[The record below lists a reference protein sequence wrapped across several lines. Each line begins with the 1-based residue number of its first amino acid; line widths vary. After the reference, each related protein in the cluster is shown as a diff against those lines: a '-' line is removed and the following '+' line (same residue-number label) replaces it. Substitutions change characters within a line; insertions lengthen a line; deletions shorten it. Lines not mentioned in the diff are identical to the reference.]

1 MYVEFLD
8 ETKPNQTKPTK
19 KLHFVLDKTKTKKER
34 YLYIQIQMTN
44 GQFRLFS
51 QRDSIRGTFKT
62 NNLDFFFFFFL
73 KFTLWNT
80 SLRT

>member
-8 ETKPNQTKPTK
+8 ETKPNQTKPTKK

-51 QRDSIRGTFKT
+51 QRDSVRGTFKT
-62 NNLDFFFFFFL
+62 NNLDFFFSFL
-73 KFTLWNT
+73 NLH
-80 SLRT
+80 SGILP